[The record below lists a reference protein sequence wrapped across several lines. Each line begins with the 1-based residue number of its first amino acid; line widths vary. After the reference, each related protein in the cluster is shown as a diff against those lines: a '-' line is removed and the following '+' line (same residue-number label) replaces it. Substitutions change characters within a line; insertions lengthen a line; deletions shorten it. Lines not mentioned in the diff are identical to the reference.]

1 MASLDVIN
9 NVTLS
14 VNKPNSGVV
23 VYAKQFDKISRIV
36 NINLISGSAVWDPP
50 SDTAIV
56 VMYSKPDGKKGIYDV
71 ADSVELYSNEKTYP
85 AGSEV
90 RHGDSIYTNPNAINE
105 PENWTAAHWTYVKA
119 VTPAVTKTGTG
130 AYRLV
135 LAEQALT
142 AAGNVM
148 VEISFFSGSKRA
160 TTLSFIVNVEPGVP
174 DNATLSGDYFNVL
187 SGLIEG
193 LLGAAI
199 NPPTIDDTTKN
210 WLLWSQE
217 QGTYVDSGY
226 SSIGLTG
233 PIGPRGYSIASVEQ
247 TGGTGAPG
255 TYNTFTVYDENEDA
269 VGSFMVY
276 QGQDA
281 EAGVALGT
289 MTPQADGVGS
299 AGTANAVSRQ
309 DHVHPLNVDAEEPI
323 SSIGDTAAVGV
334 SNAYARKDHSHPLG
348 QAFFDAI
355 YPVGSVYMSFNNTN
369 PGTLFG
375 GTWAAMQNRF
385 LIGASSTYSPS
396 TPGGTNGT
404 VTLSVANLPPHTH
417 DTVYGLNAADAAKYT
432 NGSARKT
439 VGGSNI
445 QADGAKATSGGGVST
460 MVARSFSIMPPY
472 QPVYMWYRTA

>member
-1 MASLDVIN
+1 MPSLDVIN

-23 VYAKQFDKISRIV
+23 VYAKQFDKIARVV
-36 NINLISGSAVWDPP
+36 NISLISGSGVWDPP

-71 ADSVELYSNEKTYP
+71 ADSVEIYSNEKTYP

-90 RHGDSIYTNPNAINE
+90 RHGDSIYTNPNAINT

-130 AYRLV
+130 AYRLI

-160 TTLSFIVNVEPGVP
+160 TTLSFIVNVEPGVS
-174 DNATLSGDYFNVL
+174 DNTVLSGDYFNVL

-193 LLGAAI
+193 LLGAAV
-199 NPPTIDDTTKN
+199 NPPIIDDTTKN

-233 PIGPRGYSIASVEQ
+233 PIGPRGYSITALTLVSGDH
-247 TGGTGAPG
+247 TAGSND
-255 TYNTFTVYDENEDA
+255 TYRVDLDNGE
-269 VGSFMVY
+269 
-276 QGQDA
+276 
-281 EAGVALGT
+281 
-289 MTPQADGVGS
+289 S
-299 AGTANAVSRQ
+299 AGTFNVWNGANAEGSADPGNVNPLPDGEASPGIDNAYARR
-309 DHVHPLNVDAEEPI
+309 DHVHPLNVSDDSPSGIER
-323 SSIGDTAAVGV
+323 IGSPGIA
-334 SNAYARKDHSHPLG
+334 SEYARADHIHG
-348 QAFFDAI
+348 ITQEFIDFI
-355 YPVGSVYMSFNNTN
+355 YPIGSVYMSFNNTN

-375 GTWAAMQNRF
+375 GTWTPIQNRF
-385 LIGASSTYSPS
+385 LIGASGTYNPNS
-396 TPGGTNGT
+396 PGGTDGT
-404 VTLSVANLPPHTH
+404 VTLSIKNMPAHSHNTYYQQVGAEGSKRRTVAGSSSGAGV
-417 DTVYGLNAADAAKYT
+417 TVQN
-432 NGSARKT
+432 NGT
-439 VGGSNI
+439 TPVGG
-445 QADGAKATSGGGVST
+445 GEK
-460 MVARSFSIMPPY
+460 FSIMPPY

>member
-36 NINLISGSAVWDPP
+36 NINLVSGSAVWDPP
-50 SDTAIV
+50 SDTVIV

-90 RHGDSIYTNPNAINE
+90 RHGDSIYTNPNAINT

-130 AYRLV
+130 AYRLI

-174 DNATLSGDYFNVL
+174 DNTVLSGDYFNVL

-233 PIGPRGYSIASVEQ
+233 PVGPRGYSIASVEQ

-255 TYNTFTVYDENEDA
+255 TYDTFTVYDENEDS
-269 VGSFMVY
+269 VGSFQVY
-276 QGQDA
+276 NGQDA
-281 EAGVALGT
+281 EAGVALGV
-289 MTPQADGVGS
+289 MTPQPDGTGS
-299 AGTANAVSRQ
+299 AGSANAVSRQ
-309 DHVHPLNVDAEEPI
+309 DHVHPLNVDADEPI
-323 SSIGDTAAVGV
+323 SSIGDSASVGE
-334 SNAYARKDHSHPLG
+334 SSAYARKDHAHPIG
-348 QAFFDAI
+348 QALFDLI
-355 YPVGSVYMSFNNTN
+355 YPVGSVYMSFVNTD

-375 GTWAAMQNRF
+375 GEWTPIQNRF
-385 LIGASSTYSPS
+385 LIGASNTYSPS
-396 TPGGTNGT
+396 SPGGTNGT
-404 VTLSVANLPPHTH
+404 VTLSIANMPAHSHNT
-417 DTVYGLNAADAAKYT
+417 YFARGAADFDKYP
-432 NGSARKT
+432 NGTSRKT
-439 VGGSNI
+439 VTGM
-445 QADGAKATSGGGVST
+445 GGGTEQSNGTTSVGSGQ
-460 MVARSFSIMPPY
+460 SFSIMPPY
-472 QPVYMWYRTA
+472 QPVYMWHRTA